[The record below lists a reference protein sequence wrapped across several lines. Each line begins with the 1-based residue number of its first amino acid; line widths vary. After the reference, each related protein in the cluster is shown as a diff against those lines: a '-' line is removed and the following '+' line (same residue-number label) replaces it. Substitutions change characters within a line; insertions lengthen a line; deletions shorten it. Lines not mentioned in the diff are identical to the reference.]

1 MHTFG
6 SNESEVFPNPANIFR
21 QQEPQN
27 QEPQN
32 QEPQNQE
39 PQNQEQQ
46 QQNQE
51 PQNQEQQNQE
61 QQIQEPKPSEPSIC
75 IPRVFKSV
83 TRKELYDVIERV
95 DLGAVDRIDMVPK
108 VNVHGESYNKVFI
121 HFKKWNRNPLAQA
134 ARAKLLQ
141 GEEIKIVYS
150 EPWFWKCT
158 ASRVDKPEFRDYSA
172 PPPRIDLGGCK
183 SLSVLTATTT
193 ATTTV
198 PATATTT
205 VPATTNAI
213 PTQTQEEDDIPCY
226 D

>member
-1 MHTFG
+1 MHTVG
-6 SNESEVFPNPANIFR
+6 SNEPEVFPNPANIFR
-21 QQEPQN
+21 Q

-158 ASRVDKPEFRDYSA
+158 ASRVDKPTFRDYLA

-183 SLSVLTATTT
+183 SMSVLTTSTATHATATAPTATAPTTTTT
-193 ATTTV
+193 ATHY
-198 PATATTT
+198 
-205 VPATTNAI
+205 
-213 PTQTQEEDDIPCY
+213 DDIPCY